1 MAKFEVKNSEGKKVA
16 EAELAAEVYGIEPNI
31 HVMHHIVKCQMA
43 SWRQGTQSA
52 KGRSEVSGGG
62 KKPWRQKGT
71 GRARQGS
78 IRAAQ
83 WRHGGVVFAP
93 KPRSYAKRMNN
104 KEVKLAMRSALS
116 AKLAD
121 GELVLVDDYGFEKPS
136 TKAAVAMLKALGLE
150 GKRLTIIVRD
160 EDVNAYL
167 SFRNIPKTFI
177 ITADEANTYDRSMCR
192 GAFLDWLSLESPQGG
207 RSPICQE
214 PTARRRPCSRRRWRR
229 GCCRTSGHR
238 PARG

>member
-1 MAKFEVKNSEGKKVA
+1 MSNIEIKNAEGKAAGTV
-16 EAELAAEVYGIEPNI
+16 ELSSSVFGVEPNI
-31 HVMHHIVKCQMA
+31 PVIHQVVTVQLGNL
-43 SWRQGTQSA
+43 RQGTHDT

-62 KKPWRQKGT
+62 AKPWRQKGT

-177 ITADEANTYDRSMCR
+177 ITADEANTYDLVNNNAVLM
-192 GAFLDWLSLESPQGG
+192 
-207 RSPICQE
+207 
-214 PTARRRPCSRRRWRR
+214 
-229 GCCRTSGHR
+229 
-238 PARG
+238 PADIAAHFGEVLA